1 MIEGEEGA
9 VEFRSRTV
17 RILNW
22 AKLVAVGSF
31 DDTYLQIDTRPDT
44 LTVLDHAAANRWSDI
59 ESGSGMWP
67 VPPGPIT
74 VEVTAAGAT
83 SATRIVLSLEPLYE
97 TA

>member
-1 MIEGEEGA
+1 MTEISR
-9 VEFRSRTV
+9 RSLLLASTLSAGQWV
-17 RILNW
+17 
-22 AKLVAVGSF
+22 
-31 DDTYLQIDTRPDT
+31 QIDTRPDT